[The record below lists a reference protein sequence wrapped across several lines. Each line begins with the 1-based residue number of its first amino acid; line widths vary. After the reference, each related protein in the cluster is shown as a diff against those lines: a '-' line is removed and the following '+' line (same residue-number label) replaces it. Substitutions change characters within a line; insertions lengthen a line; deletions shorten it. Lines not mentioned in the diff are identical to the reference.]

1 MISHSDINL
10 GDVNISMD
18 LSLEEFSS
26 DVDPV
31 VDLNKS
37 FYFDDDLEMDLKQ
50 AEDPRMEDAH
60 LDLRSLSLDHSSTT
74 SSSDSSLNSTS
85 SFFSSDS
92 KIFSS
97 DSKIFSSPSKI
108 FSSPSAPGFAT
119 EKLLSEAV
127 DTVFSNNLMKN
138 VRIKEKKNRKSLIP
152 IASWRK
158 NKTNENGETAKKSCQ
173 SCLKYFPK
181 KYLSR
186 HLFLSSCGSL
196 YLNKTAR
203 NI

>member
-1 MISHSDINL
+1 MISHSNINL

-37 FYFDDDLEMDLKQ
+37 FYFDDDLDMDLKQ

-60 LDLRSLSLDHSSTT
+60 LDLRSLSLDHSSST
-74 SSSDSSLNSTS
+74 SSSDSSLNSTFTS
-85 SFFSSDS
+85 NS
-92 KIFSS
+92 KIFT
-97 DSKIFSSPSKI
+97 
-108 FSSPSAPGFAT
+108 SPSATGFAT

-138 VRIKEKKNRKSLIP
+138 IRIKEKKNRKSLIP

-158 NKTNENGETAKKSCQ
+158 NKTSENSETAKKSCQ

>member
-50 AEDPRMEDAH
+50 AEDPRTEDAH
-60 LDLRSLSLDHSSTT
+60 LDLRSLSLDHSSST

-85 SFFSSDS
+85 SFFSSD
-92 KIFSS
+92 
-97 DSKIFSSPSKI
+97 SKI

>member
-1 MISHSDINL
+1 MMMSYRQQWFVMISHSNINL

-18 LSLEEFSS
+18 PSLEEFSS

-60 LDLRSLSLDHSSTT
+60 LDLRSLSLDHSS

-85 SFFSSDS
+85 SFFSNE
-92 KIFSS
+92 
-97 DSKIFSSPSKI
+97 SKI

-138 VRIKEKKNRKSLIP
+138 IRIKEKKNRKSLIP

-158 NKTNENGETAKKSCQ
+158 NKTSENSETAKKSCQ

>member
-50 AEDPRMEDAH
+50 AEDPRTEDAH
-60 LDLRSLSLDHSSTT
+60 LDLRSLSLDHSSST

-92 KIFSS
+92 KIF
-97 DSKIFSSPSKI
+97 FSPSKI

>member
-1 MISHSDINL
+1 
-10 GDVNISMD
+10 MD

-26 DVDPV
+26 DVDHV

-37 FYFDDDLEMDLKQ
+37 FYFDDDLDMDLKQ

-60 LDLRSLSLDHSSTT
+60 LDLRSLSLDHSSST
-74 SSSDSSLNSTS
+74 SSSDSSLNSTFTS
-85 SFFSSDS
+85 NS
-92 KIFSS
+92 KIFT
-97 DSKIFSSPSKI
+97 
-108 FSSPSAPGFAT
+108 SPSATGFAT

-138 VRIKEKKNRKSLIP
+138 IRIKEKKNRKSLIP

-158 NKTNENGETAKKSCQ
+158 NKTNENNETAKKSCQ

-196 YLNKTAR
+196 NINKTAR

>member
-1 MISHSDINL
+1 MISHSNINL

-37 FYFDDDLEMDLKQ
+37 FYFDDDLDMDLKQ

-60 LDLRSLSLDHSSTT
+60 LDLRSLSLDHSSST
-74 SSSDSSLNSTS
+74 SSSDSSLNSTFTS
-85 SFFSSDS
+85 NS
-92 KIFSS
+92 KIFT
-97 DSKIFSSPSKI
+97 
-108 FSSPSAPGFAT
+108 SPSATGFAT

-138 VRIKEKKNRKSLIP
+138 IRIKEKKNRKSLIP

-158 NKTNENGETAKKSCQ
+158 NKTNENNETAKKSCQ

>member
-1 MISHSDINL
+1 MMISHSNINL

-37 FYFDDDLEMDLKQ
+37 FYFDDDLDMDLKQ

-60 LDLRSLSLDHSSTT
+60 LDLRSLSLDHSS
-74 SSSDSSLNSTS
+74 SSSDSSLNST
-85 SFFSSDS
+85 FTSDS
-92 KIFSS
+92 KIFTSS
-97 DSKIFSSPSKI
+97 
-108 FSSPSAPGFAT
+108 SAPGFAT

-127 DTVFSNNLMKN
+127 DTVFSNNLLKN

-158 NKTNENGETAKKSCQ
+158 NKTSENSETAKKSCQ

>member
-1 MISHSDINL
+1 MISHSDFNL

-37 FYFDDDLEMDLKQ
+37 FYFDDDLDMDLKQ

-60 LDLRSLSLDHSSTT
+60 LDLRSLSLDHSS
-74 SSSDSSLNSTS
+74 SSSDSSLNSTFTS
-85 SFFSSDS
+85 NS
-92 KIFSS
+92 KIFT
-97 DSKIFSSPSKI
+97 
-108 FSSPSAPGFAT
+108 SPSAPGFAT

-138 VRIKEKKNRKSLIP
+138 IRIKEKKNRKSLIP

-158 NKTNENGETAKKSCQ
+158 NKTNENNETAKKSCQ

>member
-1 MISHSDINL
+1 MISHSDLNL
-10 GDVNISMD
+10 GDVNIHMD

-37 FYFDDDLEMDLKQ
+37 FYFDDDLDMDLKQ

-60 LDLRSLSLDHSSTT
+60 LDLRSLSLDHSS
-74 SSSDSSLNSTS
+74 SSSDSSLNSTFTS
-85 SFFSSDS
+85 NS
-92 KIFSS
+92 KIFT
-97 DSKIFSSPSKI
+97 
-108 FSSPSAPGFAT
+108 SPSAPGFAT

-138 VRIKEKKNRKSLIP
+138 IRIKEKKNRKSLIP

-158 NKTNENGETAKKSCQ
+158 NKTNENNETAKKSCQ

>member
-60 LDLRSLSLDHSSTT
+60 LDLRSLSLDHSSSG

-85 SFFSSDS
+85 SFFSSD
-92 KIFSS
+92 
-97 DSKIFSSPSKI
+97 SKI

-152 IASWRK
+152 IANWRK
-158 NKTNENGETAKKSCQ
+158 NKTNENNETAKKSCQ

>member
-26 DVDPV
+26 DADPV

-60 LDLRSLSLDHSSTT
+60 LDLRSLSLDHSSSTC

-85 SFFSSDS
+85 SLFSSD
-92 KIFSS
+92 
-97 DSKIFSSPSKI
+97 SKI

-158 NKTNENGETAKKSCQ
+158 NKTNENNETAKKSCQ

>member
-1 MISHSDINL
+1 
-10 GDVNISMD
+10 MD

-37 FYFDDDLEMDLKQ
+37 FYFDDDLDMHLKQ

-60 LDLRSLSLDHSSTT
+60 LDLRSLSLDHSSSTNN
-74 SSSDSSLNSTS
+74 SDSSLNSTFTS
-85 SFFSSDS
+85 NS
-92 KIFSS
+92 KIFT
-97 DSKIFSSPSKI
+97 
-108 FSSPSAPGFAT
+108 SPSAPGFAT

-138 VRIKEKKNRKSLIP
+138 IRIKEKKNRKSLIP

-158 NKTNENGETAKKSCQ
+158 NKTNENSEIARKSCQ

-196 YLNKTAR
+196 NINKTAR

>member
-1 MISHSDINL
+1 MISHSNINL

-37 FYFDDDLEMDLKQ
+37 FYFDDDLDMDLKQ

-60 LDLRSLSLDHSSTT
+60 LDLRSLSLDHSSST
-74 SSSDSSLNSTS
+74 SNSDSSLNST
-85 SFFSSDS
+85 FTSDS
-92 KIFSS
+92 KIFT
-97 DSKIFSSPSKI
+97 
-108 FSSPSAPGFAT
+108 SPSATGFAT

-127 DTVFSNNLMKN
+127 DTVFSNNLMKKI
-138 VRIKEKKNRKSLIP
+138 RIKEKKNRKSLIP

-158 NKTNENGETAKKSCQ
+158 NKTNENNETAKKSCQ

>member
-1 MISHSDINL
+1 MISHSNINL

-37 FYFDDDLEMDLKQ
+37 FYFDDDLDMDLKQ

-60 LDLRSLSLDHSSTT
+60 LDLRSLSLDHSS
-74 SSSDSSLNSTS
+74 SSSDSSLNSTFTS
-85 SFFSSDS
+85 NS
-92 KIFSS
+92 KIFT
-97 DSKIFSSPSKI
+97 
-108 FSSPSAPGFAT
+108 SPSATGFAT

-138 VRIKEKKNRKSLIP
+138 IRIKEKKNRKSLIP

-158 NKTNENGETAKKSCQ
+158 NKTNENNETAKKSCQ

>member
-1 MISHSDINL
+1 MISHSNINL

-37 FYFDDDLEMDLKQ
+37 FYFDDDLDMDLKQ

-60 LDLRSLSLDHSSTT
+60 LDLRSLSLDHSSST
-74 SSSDSSLNSTS
+74 SNSDSSLNST
-85 SFFSSDS
+85 FTSDS
-92 KIFSS
+92 KIFTSS
-97 DSKIFSSPSKI
+97 
-108 FSSPSAPGFAT
+108 SAPGFAT

-127 DTVFSNNLMKN
+127 DTVFSNNLLKN

-158 NKTNENGETAKKSCQ
+158 NKTSENSETAKKSCQ

>member
-26 DVDPV
+26 DADPV

-60 LDLRSLSLDHSSTT
+60 LDLRSLSLDHSSSG

-85 SFFSSDS
+85 SFFSSD
-92 KIFSS
+92 
-97 DSKIFSSPSKI
+97 SKI

-158 NKTNENGETAKKSCQ
+158 NKTNENNETAKKSCQ

-186 HLFLSSCGSL
+186 HLFLGSCGPL